1 MTIGRDEIPTSPVIS
16 ERHIP
21 VNIKRYGFPLAVA
34 AAASLALTS
43 CAANESSAGT
53 SESASSLSGT
63 LIGGGAS
70 SQQSAQEAWVA
81 AFQTANPDVTVEYAP
96 EGSGAGRDNF
106 IAGASAFAGSDRA
119 FTSEEIAEDNF
130 SSCVPGTG
138 IVEIPAYISPIA
150 IVLNVDGVDSLNL
163 DPATIAGIFTGEI
176 TNWNDE
182 AIASQNEGT
191 PLPDQRITAVHRSDE
206 SGTTENFTEYLSA
219 AAADVWDAEP
229 SGDWAYEGGEAAQ
242 GTSGVIDAVTSGT
255 GTIGYADASRAGDLG
270 TVSVK
275 VGDEFVPYSAD
286 AAAAIVDASPFA
298 EGREDGDLAIELD
311 RTSSEAGVYP
321 IVLVSYL
328 IACNEYE
335 DAETANLVTE
345 YLSYV
350 ISEEGQSTS
359 QEAAG
364 TAPISAT
371 LFEAAS
377 KAVDAIK

>member
-1 MTIGRDEIPTSPVIS
+1 M
-16 ERHIP
+16 
-21 VNIKRYGFPLAVA
+21 NIKRYGFLAVA

-43 CAANESSAGT
+43 CAANESAATGSAD
-53 SESASSLSGT
+53 SALSGT
-63 LIGGGAS
+63 LVGGGAT

-81 AFQTANPDVTVEYAP
+81 AFQTANPGVTVEYAP

-106 IAGASAFAGSDRA
+106 IAGASSFAGSDRA
-119 FTSEEIAEDNF
+119 FTSDEIAKDNF
-130 SSCVPGTG
+130 GSCTPGTG
-138 IVEIPAYISPIA
+138 IIEIPAYISPIA
-150 IVLNVDGVDSLNL
+150 IVFNVDGVDSLDL
-163 DPATIAGIFTGEI
+163 DAATIAGIFKGDI
-176 TNWNDE
+176 TKWNDE
-182 AIASQNEGT
+182 AIVSQN
-191 PLPDQRITAVHRSDE
+191 PDANLPDAAITAVHRSDE

-219 AAADVWDAEP
+219 VAGDVWDAEP

-275 VGDEFVPYSAD
+275 VGDDYVPYSAE

-298 EGREDGDLAIELD
+298 DGREDGDLAIELD
-311 RTSSEAGVYP
+311 RASTESGVYP

-328 IACNEYE
+328 IACNEYQ
-335 DAETANLVTE
+335 DADAAALTKA

-350 ISEEGQSTS
+350 ISKDGQKAG

-364 TAPISAT
+364 IAPISQK
-371 LFEAAS
+371 LFDAANT
-377 KAVDAIK
+377 AVEAIK

>member
-1 MTIGRDEIPTSPVIS
+1 M
-16 ERHIP
+16 
-21 VNIKRYGFPLAVA
+21 NIKRFGFPLAVA

-43 CAANESSAGT
+43 CAANESAANGGSG
-53 SESASSLSGT
+53 SESSLSGT

-70 SQQSAQEAWVA
+70 SQQAAQEAWVA
-81 AFQTANPDVTVEYAP
+81 AFQTDNPDVTVEYSP

-119 FTSEEIAEDNF
+119 FTSDEIAEDNF
-130 SSCVPGTG
+130 GSCKPGTG

-150 IVLNVDGVDSLNL
+150 IVFNVEGVDSLNL
-163 DPATIAGIFTGEI
+163 DAATIAGIFKGDI
-176 TNWNDE
+176 TTWNDE
-182 AIASQNEGT
+182 AIQSQNPDAE
-191 PLPDQRITAVHRSDE
+191 LPDQRITAVHRSDE

-219 AAADVWDAEP
+219 AAPDVWDAEP
-229 SGDWAYEGGEAAQ
+229 SGDWAYDGGEAAQ
-242 GTSGVIDAVTSGT
+242 GTSGVVDAVSNGT
-255 GTIGYADASRAGDLG
+255 GTIGYADASRAGELG

-275 VGDEFVPYSAD
+275 VGEEYVPYSAE

-311 RTSSEAGVYP
+311 RTSSESGVYP

-328 IACNEYE
+328 IACNEYQ
-335 DAETANLVTE
+335 DAANAELVKA

-350 ISEEGQSTS
+350 ISDEGQKTS

-364 TAPISAT
+364 TAPISDK

-377 KAVDAIK
+377 TAVENIK